1 MVVTSFRTLMRPNRQ
16 MERRRPH
23 NSIEVA
29 RTKIRRRAERQ
40 AGVIAR
46 NQALRYG
53 LPQHVLERHR
63 RRGALKRVL
72 PGVDALAGTPET
84 GEQRLWAAALW
95 MEDAEGVFSHN
106 TAAKLW
112 RLPEIP
118 SDNIDILLTRW
129 RSSPAPWIR
138 VHTTKILGRTE
149 RTLIGRH
156 PVTTIDRTLFDLGTC
171 VDEEALEIS
180 LDAALLRSPRLLAV
194 LERSLKETDGRGRR
208 GRACLRRLLRVRGT
222 GPPCATPLETL
233 SARFLRAFRFPPPQ
247 RQYVITHEGAFLARA
262 DFAYPERRL
271 AIEAQSLQWHANRAG
286 WQSDLDR
293 SNALVEA
300 EWQMF
305 HITANRLRND
315 PDRLAE
321 DLWSVYRSRDPRLL
335 KP

>member
-1 MVVTSFRTLMRPNRQ
+1 MLGHKKRSPRHGDREKSRLFCHLRRIIKGRSPPAVSGSAKNTSRPRARASPLRSSQRNLLTQQNPLESRPAVMVVTSFRALMRPNRQ
-16 MERRRPH
+16 VERRQPL

-53 LPQHVLERHR
+53 LPQHVLERDR

-72 PGVDALAGTPET
+72 PGVDVLAGTPET

-95 MEDAEGVFSHN
+95 MEDAEGVFSHT

-138 VHTTKILGRTE
+138 VHTTKILGSTE

-171 VDEEALEIS
+171 VDEEALEIF
-180 LDAALLRSPRLLAV
+180 ARRRSA
-194 LERSLKETDGRGRR
+194 EIS
-208 GRACLRRLLRVRGT
+208 
-222 GPPCATPLETL
+222 ATP
-233 SARFLRAFRFPPPQ
+233 
-247 RQYVITHEGAFLARA
+247 
-262 DFAYPERRL
+262 RR
-271 AIEAQSLQWHANRAG
+271 
-286 WQSDLDR
+286 
-293 SNALVEA
+293 
-300 EWQMF
+300 
-305 HITANRLRND
+305 
-315 PDRLAE
+315 
-321 DLWSVYRSRDPRLL
+321 PREIA
-335 KP
+335 